1 MIKHFC
7 DVCGEE
13 IANEKERVVLE
24 VRIQRGLPRITRTVE
39 YHTGCVDKAFG
50 KGFSESVIAEDAEA
64 KKRIAERRAAREAK
78 NNDKTET

>member
-13 IANEKERVVLE
+13 IANEKERVALE

-50 KGFSESVIAEDAEA
+50 KGFSKCVITEDAEA
-64 KKRIAERRAAREAK
+64 KERIAERRAAREAK
-78 NNDKTET
+78 NNDQTRT